1 MGLSF
6 EVSPEQLLRALLQLS
21 AEEKLRVA
29 EQLKAAAAAEK
40 APGKNVSFTVLKTS
54 DYLTEERE
62 TGMRQLIQFINE
74 SSFPVVQKI
83 EIPNREERNARH

>member
-1 MGLSF
+1 MELSF

-40 APGKNVSFTVLKTS
+40 LPGKNASFTVLKTS